1 MALSP
6 SMEQYL
12 TPQHSPED
20 VVVLEPVKDNTTS
33 VDKDALNNTSSSS
46 SSSIRNNHHRCVQ
59 FGSTTAV
66 EYKSDDPVA
75 KSLTPMPNE
84 QAAALYPIDGSRTSA
99 AEESLIQETKD
110 NAAVLAAWDVDD
122 DDDENDNSNNK
133 KAPSMFVVGNDDDD
147 DMDRPYCVAT
157 RPLHRPR
164 RSSAFFSPA
173 EGSRNLLGEETNTN
187 HNKNSNN
194 NNTSIINKDHHV
206 TDNLASLSSLS
217 VHSPPLL
224 VDENGQSCIANTM
237 QIQSSPLLVG
247 NNNNNNGESTGGGGT
262 WSSSSTATANTTT
275 VSVWS
280 AQSSL
285 PLAATD
291 ENIVMAVT
299 NNEQYA
305 ALDSNDNNDNGID
318 SDGVSLS
325 NQVQDDG
332 MQQLDSSRFEVR
344 PA

>member
-1 MALSP
+1 MMMHSPMALSP

-20 VVVLEPVKDNTTS
+20 VVILEPVKDNTMS
-33 VDKDALNNTSSSS
+33 VDKDALTNTSTS

-110 NAAVLAAWDVDD
+110 NAALLAAWDVDD

-133 KAPSMFVVGNDDDD
+133 KTPSMFVVGNDDDD
-147 DMDRPYCVAT
+147 DMDRPYFVAT

-187 HNKNSNN
+187 HNKNS
-194 NNTSIINKDHHV
+194 TSIINKDHHM

-224 VDENGQSCIANTM
+224 VDENGQSCAANTM
-237 QIQSSPLLVG
+237 QLQSSPLLVG
-247 NNNNNNGESTGGGGT
+247 NNNNGESTGGGGT
-262 WSSSSTATANTTT
+262 WSSRNTNTAT
-275 VSVWS
+275 VSVSS

-299 NNEQYA
+299 NNERYA

-325 NQVQDDG
+325 NHV
-332 MQQLDSSRFEVR
+332 QLDSSRFEVR
-344 PA
+344 PAWAFD